1 MSNLKHSLREW
12 MILVALIIAAL
23 LVGVWFFGRQIV
35 NSFGVASSAAVGNA
49 AEHEAHTASQNKY
62 NAMSDEKAGRFSDVS
77 DINSDSKMA
86 APTKECY
93 APSFKGRQP
102 GRGPQPI
109 AASTIEDEPPI
120 PPDGGNMP
128 SKELKPVQRK
138 GIGAPRGIDSD
149 F

>member
-1 MSNLKHSLREW
+1 MANPKQRLLEW
-12 MILVALIIAAL
+12 IILAALIIAVV
-23 LVGVWFFGRQIV
+23 LVGVCLFGRQIV

-49 AEHEAHTASQNKY
+49 AENNT
-62 NAMSDEKAGRFSDVS
+62 MSFEKAGRFSDVS
-77 DINSDSKMA
+77 DSNSDSDYIKMA
-86 APTKECY
+86 APTKEGY

-102 GRGPQPI
+102 WRGPQPI

-128 SKELKPVQRK
+128 SKELKPVQRS
-138 GIGAPRGIDSD
+138 GACAPRGIDSD

>member
-49 AEHEAHTASQNKY
+49 AENNT
-62 NAMSDEKAGRFSDVS
+62 MSVEKAGRFSDVS
-77 DINSDSKMA
+77 DINSDSDYIKMA
-86 APTKECY
+86 VPTKECY

-128 SKELKPVQRK
+128 SKELKPVQ
-138 GIGAPRGIDSD
+138 GSGACAPYGIDSD